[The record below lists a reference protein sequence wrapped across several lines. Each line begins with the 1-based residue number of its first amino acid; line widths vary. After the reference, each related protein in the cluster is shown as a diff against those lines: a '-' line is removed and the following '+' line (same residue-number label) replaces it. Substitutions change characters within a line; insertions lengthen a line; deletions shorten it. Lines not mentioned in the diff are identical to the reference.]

1 MSEYDLML
9 QTVRL
14 HAKKKDTLVFIGGFK
29 DDNPEGRKICVLLDE
44 QELPLE
50 ITIREGLEIRR
61 KYLPYN
67 RNISQEIL
75 GEASLPE
82 GWKTSEDLQIVS
94 VSENKRV
101 IVFRLSGAE
110 VQKFAEDIAGN
121 LDYVRIDEDGIH
133 LGGWIAAGEE
143 ASFSIYDEEKKLP
156 IEVVRRYRRDALALF
171 PELDQSTELGYEITL
186 PNVLC
191 HTLQFIIKD
200 GDQSKEENIDLKAV
214 RKNKKKADRARNVFV
229 KTLRYCRTYGLK
241 RTSQKVFFRLTG
253 KNIDN
258 TNEAADY
265 ELFLKKHQVTAEEL
279 ERQRK
284 TEFSYQPVFSIVIPL
299 YKTPHD
305 YLKELI
311 ESVMGQTYP
320 HWQLCLA
327 DGSET
332 KELEDCVR
340 EYSNGDPR
348 VCYRFLGYNK
358 GISENTNGAI
368 EIATGDF
375 IAFSDHDDLLTPDAL
390 FECARALNQDEEIDC
405 IYSDEDKID
414 MDGKTLFMP
423 HFKSDFNIDLLCS
436 HNYITHLFVT
446 RSAIVEKV
454 GGLRS
459 EYDGSQ
465 DHDMIFR
472 CVEQARKVYHIP
484 KVLYHWRCH
493 KNSTAMNP
501 ESKMYCYESGRKA
514 VAAHYERLG
523 IPATVEMAPNY
534 GYFIT
539 HYHWAEKPLVS
550 IVIPNMNHADDL
562 KKCIDSIEKRSH
574 YRNFEIIVVENNSD
588 ENEIFEY
595 YETLKEKDHIT
606 VVTYEGE
613 FNYSKINN
621 FGISHA
627 KGEYL
632 LLLNNDTELIEPNS
646 IQEMLDIC
654 MREDVGAVGARLYYA
669 DNTIQH
675 AGVILG
681 VGGIANHAFLGE
693 DRGEVGYFFRSVCVQ
708 DLSAVTAAC
717 MMTKRSVFEEVGGL
731 TEEFAVA
738 FNDVDYCLKIRA
750 KDKLIVFTPF
760 SEWYHYESKSR
771 GYEDTSEKQQR
782 LEQESELFRSRWGE
796 LLEKGDPYY
805 NPNFSHERAD
815 FLLDLS

>member
-1 MSEYDLML
+1 MAEYDLML

-14 HAKKKDTLVFIGGFK
+14 HVKKKDTLMFIGFFR
-29 DDNPEGRKICVLLDE
+29 DDNPEGRVVRVLLDDK
-44 QELPLE
+44 ELPVD

-67 RNISQEIL
+67 SNVSQEIV
-75 GEASLPE
+75 GEVSLPD
-82 GWKTSEDLQIVS
+82 GWEQATELKIVSSSEDEDVA
-94 VSENKRV
+94 
-101 IVFRLSGAE
+101 VFRVSGKE
-110 VQKFAEDIAGN
+110 VKKFAQEITGN
-121 LDYVRIDEDGIH
+121 LDYVRIEEDGVH

-143 ASFSIYDEEKKLP
+143 ASFAVYDGERELP
-156 IEVVRRYRRDALALF
+156 IKAERRYRRDALALF
-171 PELDQSTELGYEITL
+171 PELDKSVELGFE
-186 PNVLC
+186 V
-191 HTLQFIIKD
+191 QFED
-200 GDQSKEENIDLKAV
+200 GPYRKLRFVMEEDGRTKEEIIDLTAAHKYQ
-214 RKNKKKADRARNVFV
+214 REMTLTKNVFV
-229 KTLRYCRTYGLK
+229 KAGRYYKNHGFVETCK
-241 RTSQKVFFRLTG
+241 KVLSKIAG
-253 KNIDN
+253 KDEEHSRQID
-258 TNEAADY
+258 DY

-284 TEFSYQPVFSIVIPL
+284 TKFSYQPVFSIVIPL

-305 YLKELI
+305 YLRELI

-390 FECARALNQDEEIDC
+390 FECASALNQDEEIDC

-595 YETLKEKDHIT
+595 YETLKETDHIT

-654 MREDVGAVGARLYYA
+654 MRDDVGAVGARLYYA

-815 FLLDLS
+815 FSLDLS